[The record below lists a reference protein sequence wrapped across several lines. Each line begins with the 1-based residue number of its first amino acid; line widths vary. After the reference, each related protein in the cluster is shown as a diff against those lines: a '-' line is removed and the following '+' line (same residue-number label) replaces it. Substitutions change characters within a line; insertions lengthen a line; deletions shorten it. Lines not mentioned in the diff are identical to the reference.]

1 MNRLFL
7 TILSVCFLHGGFAQ
21 APNVTAHFPVNLENS
36 APAQEKI
43 TADFDTPLDAAT
55 VHSGTV
61 KVFGRWSGPLAA
73 AVQLTN
79 GGQRVEIVP
88 AEPFIAGEWVTV
100 NLTRDIQS
108 AGGEAMGRG
117 YSWNFWV
124 ATAESSLQQSPV
136 DTIVLRLPGEEYLQ
150 TYGAY
155 AGDINNDG
163 FSDLV
168 VVNEFVDDL
177 RILLNDGA
185 GNYTDFTVIPMGN
198 LLPSPNEGADFD
210 NDGEID
216 LAVSTA
222 HQNEVRVLF
231 GDGQGGFTPPE
242 VYYTDAGAR
251 GLVVLDC
258 NGDGHDDI
266 FITNRIAG
274 NLSLLVNDGTGQFT
288 VEPMDTDGSA
298 ETSCAVADAN
308 NDGFPDIFI
317 GMFTNPELALL
328 LGDGQGGFTLSDR
341 VSVTG
346 SPWMIATADLNGDGF
361 ADVASANSNG
371 NRMAVAF
378 GDGAGQLS
386 EPTHYTHSTL
396 RFPLAIDLGDLDGDG
411 DIDIV
416 TSNYSGPTFAV
427 FENDGAGNFSV
438 ASILPSPDL
447 ASCAILHDRDN
458 DGDID
463 ISGTDEGV
471 DEIVLFENPGM
482 VNAVRDGGEAK
493 LSAELL
499 SNPCREDCGLALDL
513 EEAAEVRLSIFN
525 AQGQAI
531 DHRNFGRLPAGE
543 HRLSWPVGGL
553 AAGAYFLKL
562 EAGEKQWAERLVVGD

>member
-525 AQGQAI
+525 AQGQAVN
-531 DHRNFGRLPAGE
+531 RRSFGRLPAGE
-543 HRLSWPVGGL
+543 HRLSWRADGL